1 MADPTSKIVRE
12 SSGVLS
18 GTRAVDGDGRL
29 LVLRHATNRVFSRFE
44 RTSDI
49 GFHFGSSAQARKRV
63 ANMVSRGE
71 GSASDAWRT
80 VTCVLAVRNPLVIP
94 DDPGAWNPRWMT
106 STLCGFLDEGDRAAI
121 RGFERELA
129 ARAAGSPVTDR
140 EEALLSEWN
149 ATLRAALERGGHDG
163 IVYRNVFE
171 SSGRAIEWSWVVFD
185 DAQAVRVPHT
195 DADGL
200 DPAEVEVGEPPRL
213 RGVRPMR
220 DHQDRGIGRLSRE
233 RDVKDFREAVE
244 AWATESGIDWRQA
257 YPLDYEP
264 SFGEGRPSHDLVAKV
279 GEREGYHVRVD
290 SRRGTVLMQPF
301 SETETCTGL
310 MRRFGSDW
318 SEAFFLHGPS
328 SDEGGETVSWRPVE
342 SLEAYSGR
350 LARVHADFH
359 ETFCADASPTPSPTI

>member
-106 STLCGFLDEGDRAAI
+106 STLCGFLDDGDRAAI

-200 DPAEVEVGEPPRL
+200 DPARQARAMALWRAEGLADAYRQGARRL
-213 RGVRPMR
+213 DAWAAGADALPLAAAARESFVLGDDAIRRIVFDPMLPAPLADEAGRRGFIDAAIRFDALGR
-220 DHQDRGIGRLSRE
+220 RIWSRFLGGIG
-233 RDVKDFREAVE
+233 
-244 AWATESGIDWRQA
+244 
-257 YPLDYEP
+257 
-264 SFGEGRPSHDLVAKV
+264 
-279 GEREGYHVRVD
+279 
-290 SRRGTVLMQPF
+290 
-301 SETETCTGL
+301 
-310 MRRFGSDW
+310 
-318 SEAFFLHGPS
+318 
-328 SDEGGETVSWRPVE
+328 GG
-342 SLEAYSGR
+342 A
-350 LARVHADFH
+350 
-359 ETFCADASPTPSPTI
+359 